1 MTARTEDALDLVI
14 PEMLVAGCGQQP
26 CGLEDLSSFPW
37 FHTAQCTSSWREN
50 SNLRPMILD
59 DGTNVWLGGGKTLDA
74 LLWKKTSILDQY
86 QLFSHKNG
94 MVEGPGFRVCMSP

>member
-1 MTARTEDALDLVI
+1 MTACTEDTLDLVI

-26 CGLEDLSSFPW
+26 CRLEDLTSFPW
-37 FHTAQCTSSWREN
+37 FHTAQCTSFWREN

-59 DGTNVWLGGGKTLDA
+59 DGTNMWLGGGKTLDA
-74 LLWKKTSILDQY
+74 LLWKKAVDQH